1 MNLILW
7 ILLRLFFFKEI
18 IEKIIYDIIMY
29 EFIYL
34 EIISLFEILFGI
46 FNLFFLKLKGVFFSL
61 VGNVKLNFIVNDWR
75 FKKIFFGNKKNER
88 NFFYFDFWYNDFKIN
103 KGFF

>member
-18 IEKIIYDIIMY
+18 IDKIIYDIIMY

-46 FNLFFLKLKGVFFSL
+46 FNLFFLKLKGVFF
-61 VGNVKLNFIVNDWR
+61 
-75 FKKIFFGNKKNER
+75 
-88 NFFYFDFWYNDFKIN
+88 
-103 KGFF
+103 